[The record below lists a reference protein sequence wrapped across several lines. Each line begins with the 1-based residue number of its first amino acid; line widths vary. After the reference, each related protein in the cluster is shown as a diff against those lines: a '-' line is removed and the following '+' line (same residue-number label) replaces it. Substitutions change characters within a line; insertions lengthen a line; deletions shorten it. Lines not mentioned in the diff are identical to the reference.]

1 MGVDAA
7 PEDISCGEDGG
18 NLTGQMLV
26 EIRFLTSFPATPPR
40 DGGGEGGGVQV
51 MVEPGS
57 RYNLTEIG
65 LTSPPLPPPRQPH
78 HHPARD
84 WTQQMFVEAE
94 SRDGLGEG
102 RRGG

>member
-1 MGVDAA
+1 MGVEVA

-18 NLTGQMLV
+18 NLTGPLLV
-26 EIRFLTSFPATPPR
+26 GIRFLTSFPATPLGER
-40 DGGGEGGGVQV
+40 GREGGGGGQV

-65 LTSPPLPPPRQPH
+65 LTSLPTPAPPY
-78 HHPARD
+78 

-94 SRDGLGEG
+94 SRDGLREG
-102 RRGG
+102 

>member
-1 MGVDAA
+1 MGVDVA

-26 EIRFLTSFPATPPR
+26 GIRFLTSFPATPPGER
-40 DGGGEGGGVQV
+40 GGGGQV

-65 LTSPPLPPPRQPH
+65 LTSHPHPHPH

-84 WTQQMFVEAE
+84 WTQQMFIEAE

-102 RRGG
+102 